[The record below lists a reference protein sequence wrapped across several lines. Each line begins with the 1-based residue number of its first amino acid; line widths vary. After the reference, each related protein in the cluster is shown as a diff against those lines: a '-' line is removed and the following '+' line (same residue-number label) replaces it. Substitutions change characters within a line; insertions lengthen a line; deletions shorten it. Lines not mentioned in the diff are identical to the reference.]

1 MLDEA
6 AKNKA
11 VNAFMNACQSGEHW
25 VFFDMVGEEDAISF
39 FSSFV
44 ECPDNY
50 TTKLDWSG
58 ATSLLKRSG
67 VKIQRYAFAALYHRK
82 TDGRSYDSLCDDYG
96 IDREEIIF
104 LEEVFDRLSRPLD
117 FLKLKLEDFA

>member
-1 MLDEA
+1 MLDED

-11 VNAFMNACQSGEHW
+11 VGAFMNACQSGQHEI
-25 VFFDMVGEEDAISF
+25 FFDRVNGKDAISF

-44 ECPDNY
+44 EQPENY
-50 TTKLDWSG
+50 TIKLDWSD

-67 VKIQRYAFAALYHRK
+67 VEIQRYAFAALYHRK
-82 TDGRSYDSLCDDYG
+82 TGGLSYDRVCGDYG
-96 IDREEIIF
+96 VGREEVIF